1 MPPSLPPQIRP
12 GGRISNGTEPQR
24 HESDEAVNPT
34 TSQSAGPNAARGG
47 GGGANPM
54 RPPPRD
60 AEEIGS
66 NRCCSPD
73 HKSVMGLDGGGGRL
87 RTLSAACP
95 PLLQRHFRRT
105 GTGGGGLPAPAL
117 RRRRASTSRGSE
129 ARGGVAPG
137 QRLPLPLSLSWP
149 RGLEE
154 AAGDWG
160 SGGVQCGLAVRV
172 ESEEIVRPCVGTGWP
187 TSQG

>member
-1 MPPSLPPQIRP
+1 
-12 GGRISNGTEPQR
+12 
-24 HESDEAVNPT
+24 
-34 TSQSAGPNAARGG
+34 
-47 GGGANPM
+47 M

-105 GTGGGGLPAPAL
+105 GTGGPAYLPRRSAAGERAPAAGL
-117 RRRRASTSRGSE
+117 RRGEAWLRGS
-129 ARGGVAPG
+129 GC
-137 QRLPLPLSLSWP
+137 LCLSLSLSWP

>member
-1 MPPSLPPQIRP
+1 
-12 GGRISNGTEPQR
+12 
-24 HESDEAVNPT
+24 
-34 TSQSAGPNAARGG
+34 
-47 GGGANPM
+47 M

-73 HKSVMGLDGGGGRL
+73 HKSVMGLDGGGGEA
-87 RTLSAACP
+87 THTVSSVSSSAAETLP
-95 PLLQRHFRRT
+95 KDGHGGPAYLPRRSAA
-105 GTGGGGLPAPAL
+105 GERAPAVGL
-117 RRRRASTSRGSE
+117 RRGEAWLRGS
-129 ARGGVAPG
+129 GC
-137 QRLPLPLSLSWP
+137 LCLSLSWP

-187 TSQG
+187 TSQAGANGG

>member
-1 MPPSLPPQIRP
+1 
-12 GGRISNGTEPQR
+12 
-24 HESDEAVNPT
+24 
-34 TSQSAGPNAARGG
+34 
-47 GGGANPM
+47 M

-105 GTGGGGLPAPAL
+105 GTGGPAYLPRRSAAGERAPAAGL
-117 RRRRASTSRGSE
+117 RRGEAWLRGS
-129 ARGGVAPG
+129 GC
-137 QRLPLPLSLSWP
+137 LCLSLSLVASWVGGGCW
-149 RGLEE
+149 GLGE
-154 AAGDWG
+154 WR
-160 SGGVQCGLAVRV
+160 SAVRTCGPCRV
-172 ESEEIVRPCVGTGWP
+172 GGNCASVRGDGMAH
-187 TSQG
+187 